1 MKAEPSRRLPWT
13 TRRCGDFLL
22 GLRPRPAAL
31 HRVGRSPGRRC
42 AGTFFEF
49 PAHPSAFLLAVAGAL
64 APATAPAQQYPN
76 KPVRLVVPLAP
87 GGNLDIVARALAQ
100 AMSESLKQSI
110 VVENRPGASSLV
122 GTQLV
127 AKAPADGYTLLVM
140 ANTFATVPSL
150 MANAGYDPLKDFT
163 GVSLTCLVPMVM
175 VVTPTLPVRT
185 VKDLVQLARA
195 RPGELSYATAGA
207 GSTGHIAGELFNRHA
222 KVTMLHVPYKGN
234 SQAIV
239 DVIGGQVAM
248 MYDQI
253 STSAPLVTAGK
264 LRALAVTSLKR
275 SPLFPS
281 LPTVDESGVPK
292 FEEITFNGIAAPA
305 GTPREVLARLNSEI
319 ARAVKLPE
327 QHKRF
332 LDRGVEL
339 TASASPDDF
348 TAYIRAEFE
357 KKAKLVKE
365 AGIRIE

>member
-1 MKAEPSRRLPWT
+1 M
-13 TRRCGDFLL
+13 
-22 GLRPRPAAL
+22 AAL
-31 HRVGRSPGRRC
+31 
-42 AGTFFEF
+42 
-49 PAHPSAFLLAVAGAL
+49 L
-64 APATAPAQQYPN
+64 APAIAPAQQYPS
-76 KPVRLVVPLAP
+76 KPIRLVVPLAP
-87 GGNLDIVARALAQ
+87 GGNVDIVARALAQ
-100 AMSESLKQSI
+100 AMSESLKQSV

-122 GTQLV
+122 GTQAV
-127 AKAPADGYTLLVM
+127 AKSAADGYMLLAI

-150 MANAGYDPLKDFT
+150 MANPGYDPLKDFT
-163 GVSLTCLVPMVM
+163 GVSLTCLVPMVL

-185 VKDLVQLARA
+185 VKDLVQLAKA

-239 DVIGGQVAM
+239 DVIAGQVAM

-275 SPLFPS
+275 SPLFPN

-292 FEEITFNGIAAPA
+292 FEEITFNGIVAPA
-305 GTPREVLARLNSEI
+305 GTPRDVLARLNSEI
-319 ARAVKLPE
+319 AKAVKIPE
-327 QHKRF
+327 QHKRY
-332 LDRGVEL
+332 LERGIEL
-339 TASASPDDF
+339 TASATPGDF
-348 TAYIRAEFE
+348 GAYIKAEFE

-365 AGIRIE
+365 AGIRID